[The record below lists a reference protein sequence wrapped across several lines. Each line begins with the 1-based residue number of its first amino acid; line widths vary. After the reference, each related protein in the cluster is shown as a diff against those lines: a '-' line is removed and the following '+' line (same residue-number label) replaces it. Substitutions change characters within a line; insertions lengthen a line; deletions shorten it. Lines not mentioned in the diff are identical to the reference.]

1 MLMSF
6 APGFLTG
13 SISFI
18 MPIIKW
24 LAETPAGKKEIS
36 ELRYNAAAQVR
47 VMGQPSARN
56 TKKPDLFRGPVFLL
70 WMRKPGTDEARKAL
84 PGACAPPHKGRGRG
98 PLSGRSR
105 SGRARQWEWPEWS
118 EAERS
123 PPGVPSLPLE
133 NTKKT
138 DPLRSAFILIR
149 WEKLTA
155 PPEDEAAEHR

>member
-1 MLMSF
+1 MQISCQRGKAFTRYRGNPGRLDIQNLLECRFSVNA
-6 APGFLTG
+6 APG
-13 SISFI
+13 
-18 MPIIKW
+18 
-24 LAETPAGKKEIS
+24 
-36 ELRYNAAAQVR
+36 R
-47 VMGQPSARN
+47 
-56 TKKPDLFRGPVFLL
+56 
-70 WMRKPGTDEARKAL
+70 MRHGDEAGKAL

-98 PLSGRSR
+98 PLAGRSR
-105 SGRARQWEWPEWS
+105 SGRARQWEGPEWS

-138 DPLRSAFILIR
+138 DPIKVGLYLIR